1 MPQTKAQVLAARRA
15 RRRARKALLHTQDAA
30 QFGTHLEAAA
40 MRSPATRA
48 GYKAIM
54 DEFVTFS
61 GARPDQETDKEVDH
75 KLVKWMNLEFFRGA
89 RSWRGERLMAALM
102 AIYSSFSRTGSRKAP
117 RAFRALKGW
126 RILSPT
132 YSRVPEDWPVWCAM
146 AIEMARDSN
155 FLMGLGLLI
164 SVDCYLRPNEL
175 LQIRPEDIL
184 APRQAQGT
192 WSIILFPQ
200 HRLQRSKTGTA
211 DDTVM
216 LDSPRLRWVLGLLP
230 ALKDCGRSH
239 VWPYNYVEF
248 VKMFT
253 AAAK

>member
-1 MPQTKAQVLAARRA
+1 
-15 RRRARKALLHTQDAA
+15 
-30 QFGTHLEAAA
+30 

-54 DEFVTFS
+54 DESVTLS

-89 RSWRGERLMAALM
+89 RSWRGERLMAALIS
-102 AIYSSFSRTGSRKAP
+102 IYSSFSRTGSRKAP

-184 APRQAQGT
+184 APRQAHGT

-216 LDSPRLRWVLGLLP
+216 LDSPRLRWVSGLLP
-230 ALKDCGRSH
+230 ALKDCGHSH
-239 VWPYNYVEF
+239 VWPCNYVEF
-248 VKMFT
+248 VKMFM
-253 AAAK
+253 AAANKLNVKLVPYQGRHS